1 MRKYISIGAAM
12 MMGVVVAGD
21 PTAQAG
27 FLADFQ
33 ETKPQLYES
42 QLVRAES
49 PSLVEKL
56 LEAGDL
62 ALAATE
68 PKKEKLEQILGGDTL
83 TTQYTRLHDIP
94 VTDIDGN
101 QLTTIG
107 SILGGKKAI
116 LVINVAPL

>member
-42 QLVRAES
+42 QLVRPES

-56 LEAGDL
+56 VEAGDL

>member
-56 LEAGDL
+56 VEAGDL

>member
-56 LEAGDL
+56 VEAGDL

-94 VTDIDGN
+94 VTHIDGN

>member
-56 LEAGDL
+56 VEAGDL
-62 ALAATE
+62 ALATTE